1 MPTAANQKATPKRTV
16 QVQAPQTRFK
26 PRRLWEFHGGIH
38 VPDQKALSSA
48 GPVEPTPC
56 PKVLILPLQQH
67 IGAPANPVVKVG
79 DRVLKGQVIAEPRG
93 YVCAPVHASSSG
105 TVIAVEDRPIPHPS
119 GLSAPC
125 VVIETDG
132 EDAWAELP
140 EPLTDYESLDPA
152 VLRERIRACGVVG
165 MGGASFPTSVK
176 LNPGKDHQIHTLV
189 VNGAEC
195 EPYITCD
202 DLLMRE
208 RAGEVLEGIRIL
220 LYLLGARQCLIG
232 IEDNKPEAI
241 ESLRLAR
248 AESDIKDRVEVVV
261 IPTLYPSGGE
271 KQLIRVL
278 TGREVPSHGIPA
290 QIGVVCQNVG
300 TTAAVADAV
309 LRGKPL
315 IERYVTVTGR
325 GISRPGNLNVRI
337 GTPAAELIA
346 QRGGLR
352 GNLHKLVCGGPMMG
366 FELGDQAVPITKAA
380 NCLLALTHAESPDP
394 GPALACIR
402 CGRCAD
408 ACPASLLPQQLYWH
422 ARAKDLDRVQDYN
435 LFDCIECG
443 CCAHVCPSHIPL
455 VQYYRYAKTESW
467 AREQDKNRAEH
478 AKERHHAKLERQER
492 QERERLAKLRAKKEA
507 VKDTAAAP
515 DQAQGRAGTADES
528 DPKKAAIEAARQR
541 AAAKKAALAAQ
552 GVTPKNTQDL
562 SPAQHRQVAAAEA
575 RRMAAGDP
583 PGPTAGAGG
592 MAAPATAAA
601 PLPQAE
607 AEGPGPTHPRVQT
620 APKPEAASEEQ
631 A

>member
-1 MPTAANQKATPKRTV
+1 MQATQP
-16 QVQAPQTRFK
+16 RFK
-26 PRRLWEFHGGIH
+26 SRQLWQFHGGIH
-38 VPDQKALSSA
+38 VPDQKAVSNA
-48 GPVEPTPC
+48 GKVQPTPC
-56 PKVLILPLQQH
+56 PKILILPLQQH

-105 TVIAVEDRPIPHPS
+105 TVIAIEDRPVPHPS

-132 EDAWAELP
+132 QEAWVDLP

-208 RAGEVLEGIRIL
+208 RSGDVLQGIRIL
-220 LYLLGARQCLIG
+220 LHLLGARQCLIG

-241 ESLRLAR
+241 ESMRLAR
-248 AESDIKDRVEVVV
+248 AESDIRDRVEIVV

-271 KQLIRVL
+271 KQLIKVL

-309 LRGKPL
+309 LRGRPL

-325 GISRPGNLNVRI
+325 GVAKPCNLNVRV
-337 GTPAAELIA
+337 GTPAADLIA
-346 QRGGLR
+346 QCGGLR
-352 GNLHKLVCGGPMMG
+352 RNLRKLVCGGPMMG
-366 FELGDQAVPITKAA
+366 FEIDNQAIPITKAA
-380 NCLLALTHAESPDP
+380 NCLLALTPAESPDP
-394 GPALACIR
+394 GPALPCIR

-408 ACPASLLPQQLYWH
+408 ACPASLLPQQLYWY

-467 AREQDKNRAEH
+467 AREQEKKKADH
-478 AKERHHAKLERQER
+478 AKARHAAKLERQER
-492 QERERLAKLRAKKEA
+492 QERERQAKLRSRKEA
-507 VKDTAAAP
+507 AKEKPA
-515 DQAQGRAGTADES
+515 AQGEAAHVVD
-528 DPKKAAIEAARQR
+528 DPRKAAIEAARQR
-541 AAAKKAALAAQ
+541 AAAKKAALAEE
-552 GVTPKNTQDL
+552 GVIPKNTEDL
-562 SPAQHRQVAAAEA
+562 AAAQQQQVAAAQARRRAAGLREPEAKAGPEA
-575 RRMAAGDP
+575 RDTDQTHQP
-583 PGPTAGAGG
+583 PQTKATGPK
-592 MAAPATAAA
+592 
-601 PLPQAE
+601 AE
-607 AEGPGPTHPRVQT
+607 T
-620 APKPEAASEEQ
+620 ASEEQ

>member
-1 MPTAANQKATPKRTV
+1 
-16 QVQAPQTRFK
+16 VQATQPRF
-26 PRRLWEFHGGIH
+26 RQRQLWQFHGGIH
-38 VPDQKALSSA
+38 VPDQKALSNV
-48 GPVEPTPC
+48 GPVSPTPC

-67 IGAPANPVVKVG
+67 IGAPAHPIVKVG

-105 TVIAVEDRPIPHPS
+105 TVVAIEDRPVPHPS

-125 VVIETDG
+125 MVIETDG
-132 EDAWAELP
+132 QETWAELP
-140 EPLTDYESLDPA
+140 EPMTEYESIDPA

-202 DLLMRE
+202 DLLMRQ
-208 RAGEVLEGIRIL
+208 RAGDVLQGIRIL
-220 LYLLGARQCLIG
+220 LHLLGARQCLIG

-241 ESLRLAR
+241 ESMRLAR
-248 AESDIKDRVEVVV
+248 AESDIKDRVEIVV

-271 KQLIRVL
+271 KQLIKVL

-290 QIGVVCQNVG
+290 QIGIVCQNVG

-309 LRGKPL
+309 LLGKPL
-315 IERYVTVTGR
+315 IERFVTVTGR
-325 GISRPGNLNVRI
+325 GITRPGNLNVRV
-337 GTPAAELIA
+337 GTPAADLIA
-346 QRGGLR
+346 LCGGLR
-352 GNLHKLVCGGPMMG
+352 RNLRKLVCGGPMMG
-366 FELGDQAVPITKAA
+366 FEIDSQDIPITKAA
-380 NCLLALTHAESPDP
+380 NCLLALTPGESPDP
-394 GPALACIR
+394 GPALPCIR

-408 ACPASLLPQQLYWH
+408 ACPASLLPQQLYWY
-422 ARAKDLDRVQDYN
+422 ARSKDLDRVQDYN

-467 AREQDKNRAEH
+467 AREQEKKKADH
-478 AKERHHAKLERQER
+478 AKARHAAKLERQER
-492 QERERLAKLRAKKEA
+492 QERERQAKLRAKKDA
-507 VKDTAAAP
+507 VKAKPAPAATSDTQSEGAP
-515 DQAQGRAGTADES
+515 APES

-541 AAAKKAALAAQ
+541 AAAKKAALAEQ
-552 GVTPKNTQDL
+552 GLTPKNTENL
-562 SPAQHRQVAAAEA
+562 GPAQQRQVAATQE
-575 RRMAAGDP
+575 RRRAAGLSESEAKA
-583 PGPTAGAGG
+583 GPETQDAD
-592 MAAPATAAA
+592 
-601 PLPQAE
+601 Q
-607 AEGPGPTHPRVQT
+607 THPPTQSE
-620 APKPEAASEEQ
+620 AAGPKAETASEEQ

>member
-1 MPTAANQKATPKRTV
+1 MQAT
-16 QVQAPQTRFK
+16 QQTLK
-26 PRRLWEFHGGIH
+26 MRRLWQFHGGIH
-38 VPDQKALSSA
+38 VPDEKALSNA

-56 PKVLILPLQQH
+56 PRFLILPLQQH
-67 IGAPANPVVKVG
+67 IGAPASPIVKVG

-105 TVIAVEDRPIPHPS
+105 TVIAIEDRPIPHPS
-119 GLSAPC
+119 GLFAPC

-132 EDAWAELP
+132 QEAWAELP
-140 EPLTDYESLDPA
+140 GPLTDYEELDPA

-176 LNPGKDHQIHTLV
+176 LNPGKDQPIQTLV

-208 RAGEVLEGIRIL
+208 RAGDVLQGIRIL
-220 LYLLGARQCLIG
+220 LHLLGASRCLIG
-232 IEDNKPEAI
+232 VEDNKPEAI
-241 ESLRLAR
+241 QALHLAR

-271 KQLIRVL
+271 RQLIKVL

-290 QIGVVCQNVG
+290 QIGIVCQNVG
-300 TTAAVADAV
+300 TVAAVADAV
-309 LRGKPL
+309 LRGRPL

-325 GISRPGNLNVRI
+325 GVARPRNLNVRI
-337 GTPAAELIA
+337 GTPAADLIG
-346 QRGGLR
+346 QCGGLKGDLR
-352 GNLHKLVCGGPMMG
+352 KLVCGGPMMG
-366 FELGDQAVPITKAA
+366 FEMDSQAVPITKAA
-380 NCLLALTHAESPDP
+380 NCLLALTQAESPDP
-394 GPALACIR
+394 GPALPCIR

-408 ACPASLLPQQLYWH
+408 ACPASLLPQQLYWY

-467 AREQDKNRAEH
+467 AREQDKKKAEH
-478 AKERHHAKLERQER
+478 AKARHTAKLERQER
-492 QERERLAKLRAKKEA
+492 QERERQAKLRTKKEA
-507 VKDTAAAP
+507 AKGKPAP
-515 DQAQGRAGTADES
+515 QGEATPSAE

-541 AAAKKAALAAQ
+541 AAAKKAALAEQ
-552 GVTPKNTQDL
+552 GLTPKNTEDL
-562 SPAQHRQVAAAEA
+562 SPAQQRQIAGAEA
-575 RRMAAGDP
+575 RRRAAGLSPDP
-583 PGPTAGAGG
+583 HEPGPGAPPKGADQAQSPIQTE
-592 MAAPATAAA
+592 AAESRT
-601 PLPQAE
+601 
-607 AEGPGPTHPRVQT
+607 
-620 APKPEAASEEQ
+620 EAASEEQ